1 MGKRNRLFLLL
12 AALLF
17 AGFVNLEPFS
27 HGVDEKHSH
36 IYEYEC
42 EYCENHNSIEPL
54 KSTFE
59 VFSFSVEITYL
70 FNPYI
75 HISLLEK
82 PFLSR
87 APPRN

>member
-1 MGKRNRLFLLL
+1 MGKRNRIFLLI

-17 AGFVNLEPFS
+17 TGFVNLEPFA
-27 HGVDEKHSH
+27 HGFENKHSDT
-36 IYEYEC
+36 YEYEC
-42 EYCENHNSIEPL
+42 EFCENHNSIESP
-54 KSTFE
+54 KNSYE
-59 VFSFSVEITYL
+59 VFSFSIEITYL

-87 APPRN
+87 APPKN